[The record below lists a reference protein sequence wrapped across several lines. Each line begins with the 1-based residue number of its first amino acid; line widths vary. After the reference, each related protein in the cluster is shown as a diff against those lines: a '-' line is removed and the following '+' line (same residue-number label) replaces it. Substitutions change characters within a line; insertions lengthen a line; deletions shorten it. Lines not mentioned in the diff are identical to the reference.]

1 MLEVAKIKPVMLQIE
16 SHPYLTQ
23 SKLIDFCRKNNIAV
37 TAYSP
42 LGSNDRPWAKPDD
55 PQLMD
60 DSRIVKLSQKYEKTP
75 AQILI
80 RYQIQRGVVVIPKSV
95 TKSRIISN
103 FDVFNFELTD
113 EDVKAIDSI
122 DCNGRLCSL
131 SW

>member
-1 MLEVAKIKPVMLQIE
+1 VCSFLFITYVFLP
-16 SHPYLTQ
+16 
-23 SKLIDFCRKNNIAV
+23 
-37 TAYSP
+37 
-42 LGSNDRPWAKPDD
+42 AKPDD

-60 DSRIVKLSQKYEKTP
+60 DKRIVALAGKYGKTP

-113 EDVKAIDSI
+113 EDVTSIDSI
-122 DCNGRLCSL
+122 DCNGRLCEL